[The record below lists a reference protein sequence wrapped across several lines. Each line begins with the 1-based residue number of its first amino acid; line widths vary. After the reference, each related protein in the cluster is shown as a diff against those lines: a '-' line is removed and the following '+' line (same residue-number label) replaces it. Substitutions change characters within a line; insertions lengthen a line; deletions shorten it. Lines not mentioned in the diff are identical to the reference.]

1 MTKKEKIKAFFNKH
15 KEGFIVGSVGFVSFI
30 AGAVAVIK
38 SKKYSS
44 CVDIKTVLDSAIERS
59 YEENR
64 EVTWLAYSED
74 DDHLIYES
82 KIKVSTEC
90 IGD

>member
-1 MTKKEKIKAFFNKH
+1 MTKKEKVKAFFNKH
-15 KEGFIVGSVGFVSFI
+15 KESFIVGSVGFVSFI

-38 SKKYSS
+38 SRKDSS
-44 CVDIKTVLDSAIERS
+44 FIAATAVLESAIARS

-64 EVTWLAYSED
+64 EVECTAYSED
-74 DDHLIYES
+74 DNHLIYES